1 MRLKLRN
8 HCENA
13 DDYRPLFR
21 LHSLKHRSE
30 LGAWVHDL
38 QLRACWL
45 SAKLL
50 VVPRETGEGEVVHP
64 VTVSTRSSRLQRQVC
79 ETTASPRPQRFH
91 PASEPQGEKSCEYSS
106 DFIQQTKVYWKFE
119 SLQLRL
125 GWEGG
130 EVGLSRFKQAENMK
144 LSPAEETI
152 LIYTE

>member
-1 MRLKLRN
+1 MKQQPRL
-8 HCENA
+8 
-13 DDYRPLFR
+13 
-21 LHSLKHRSE
+21 
-30 LGAWVHDL
+30 VHKD
-38 QLRACWL
+38 
-45 SAKLL
+45 
-50 VVPRETGEGEVVHP
+50 
-64 VTVSTRSSRLQRQVC
+64 SS
-79 ETTASPRPQRFH
+79 
-91 PASEPQGEKSCEYSS
+91 PASEPQGEKSCEHSS